1 MKAPSLQ
8 KTAALSAFLH
18 LTLFLVASLVL
29 EQSSHMNL
37 PSPYMVDLVSPSGR
51 STVAGPRNV
60 SQKNRSAERER
71 PTRRPAEALSKK
83 EKMKEKL
90 IAKRETERV
99 EDRIA
104 RLAAIERIKRKKRM
118 ADEDVEDR
126 IAQLAAIERI
136 KETYKLRQVISIPA
150 KGEGPDARQTSQPQ
164 AGSGA
169 AGQKTIG
176 NYMDK
181 ITGEIWKRWSWD
193 PTMGKN
199 LEAVIS
205 VLILKDGTIR
215 VEKIEKS
222 SGNTFFD
229 RSALIAL
236 KNASPVTPPPD
247 RADVE
252 IGIRFFL

>member
-18 LTLFLVASLVL
+18 LTVFLLAALVM

-37 PSPYMVDLVSPSGR
+37 PSPYIVDLVSPSGR
-51 STVAGPRNV
+51 SEVAGPRHV
-60 SQKNRSAERER
+60 SQKNRSAEREM
-71 PTRRPAEALSKK
+71 PAKHSAEALSKK
-83 EKMKEKL
+83 EKMKEKMM
-90 IAKRETERV
+90 AKRETERV

-104 RLAAIERIKRKKRM
+104 ELAAIERIKKM
-118 ADEDVEDR
+118 
-126 IAQLAAIERI
+126 
-136 KETYKLRQVISIPA
+136 TKLRQVLSIPA
-150 KGEGPDARQTSQPQ
+150 SGDVPDAKQASQPQ
-164 AGSGA
+164 AAGKG
-169 AGQKTIG
+169 AGQGTVG
-176 NYMDK
+176 SYMDK
-181 ITGEIWKRWSWD
+181 ITGEIWKQWSWD
-193 PTMGKN
+193 PTMGKD

-236 KNASPVTPPPD
+236 RNASPVTPPPD

>member
-1 MKAPSLQ
+1 
-8 KTAALSAFLH
+8 
-18 LTLFLVASLVL
+18 
-29 EQSSHMNL
+29 MNL

-104 RLAAIERIKRKKRM
+104 ELAAIERIKKM
-118 ADEDVEDR
+118 
-126 IAQLAAIERI
+126 
-136 KETYKLRQVISIPA
+136 TKLRQVLSIPA

-164 AGSGA
+164 SAGKG
-169 AGQKTIG
+169 AGQGTVG
-176 NYMDK
+176 SYMDK

-193 PTMGKN
+193 PTMGKD

>member
-90 IAKRETERV
+90 IAERETERV

-104 RLAAIERIKRKKRM
+104 ELAAIERIKKM
-118 ADEDVEDR
+118 
-126 IAQLAAIERI
+126 
-136 KETYKLRQVISIPA
+136 TKLRQVLSIPA

-164 AGSGA
+164 SAGKG
-169 AGQKTIG
+169 AGQGTVG
-176 NYMDK
+176 SYMDK

-193 PTMGKN
+193 PTMGKD

>member
-37 PSPYMVDLVSPSGR
+37 PSPYMVDLVSPTGR

-60 SQKNRSAERER
+60 SRKNRSAEREM
-71 PTRRPAEALSKK
+71 PARRHAEALSKK

-104 RLAAIERIKRKKRM
+104 ELAAIERIKKM
-118 ADEDVEDR
+118 
-126 IAQLAAIERI
+126 
-136 KETYKLRQVISIPA
+136 TKLRQVISVPA
-150 KGEGPDARQTSQPQ
+150 KGEGSGARQTLQPQ
-164 AGSGA
+164 AAGEG
-169 AGQKTIG
+169 AGQGTVG
-176 NYMDK
+176 SYMDK
-181 ITGEIWKRWSWD
+181 IRGEIWKQWKWGD
-193 PTMGKN
+193 TNTAEKN

-222 SGNTFFD
+222 SGDTFFD
-229 RSALIAL
+229 RSALWAL
-236 KNASPVTPPPD
+236 KAASPVTPPPD
-247 RADVE
+247 RAEME
-252 IGIRFFL
+252 IGIRFSPL